1 MAPEARPRR
10 ACLLLA
16 ATVAAAGLAAG
27 AAPGSSVIRVGKG
40 YNGKTV
46 RLHPGDRLVVSLAA
60 NPSTGYSWHVLRLN
74 RSLVKLT
81 GTRFIPGGPT
91 RPGSGGTYVLN
102 FRAFA
107 VGTTRL
113 KLGYVRSGPTDPPAR
128 TYVLTLAVRR

>member
-1 MAPEARPRR
+1 MRR
-10 ACLLLA
+10 LVIVLA
-16 ATVAAAGLAAG
+16 VSIAAVSLAAG
-27 AAPGSSVIRVGKG
+27 AFGSSIIRVGKG
-40 YNGKTV
+40 DNGKTV

-91 RPGSGGTYVLN
+91 RPGSSGTYVLN
-102 FRAFA
+102 FRAIA
-107 VGTTRL
+107 SGTTRL

-128 TYVLTLAVRR
+128 TYVLTLVVRR